1 MAIMRL
7 DYQQVG
13 EPHGGAEVV
22 QDVSEAVAELPCL
35 REAVF
40 RHFLL
45 ASVSKTR
52 NFEIGSSL
60 RKIYLVAAA
69 TANMTPDSWW
79 PISTLV

>member
-22 QDVSEAVAELPCL
+22 QDVSEAIAELPCL
-35 REAVF
+35 GEAVLS
-40 RHFLL
+40 HFLL

-52 NFEIGSSL
+52 NFEF
-60 RKIYLVAAA
+60 
-69 TANMTPDSWW
+69 
-79 PISTLV
+79 